1 MILHHHHLFLM
12 SDFPNARNPNANTQ
26 PEKSQYM
33 ENLAKWGDSEV
44 PFEDL
49 AADPELIK
57 QFVWNIH
64 ELQSLCEYICC
75 SHRGY
80 SSGGKI
86 HSLWS
91 PPLDENMDMEVKLM
105 KLHTLRSHLE
115 KVMKPGSVLEEH
127 LFAQDID
134 ITFPLDY
141 GNVESISL
149 DEKDTNLNFHPSK
162 RTMFDDGKKMPAV
175 PMVPENYTCSI
186 TGMSFSPLFLYLF
199 MNLGFFQDGKS
210 PCIFSQP
217 QDINFIPDG
226 REGKEVQQK
235 AERERKYWEEQ
246 YFTNRALPLRATKD
260 LSVFAYRVDIGTQD
274 ENAGSEARAPRM
286 LRMVRGVFCPSLDL
300 AGGPM
305 GRRLEGSTSVEDLY
319 KFFFGLPPENLEH
332 VEAYPA
338 RRTELRAEKGSQE
351 YEMHMLSRFLERI
364 SKMFNH
370 FGCIKDWTK
379 FYGFVHGRMIRAGLN
394 IREFTDL
401 TKVESLYSLIHHTAM
416 LLQSITDIRIGFL
429 YGLEETIGKVQAL
442 ANIGIP
448 VGGREDF
455 NVRASR
461 HPRVGPW
468 LNFQLM
474 NLDAEV
480 EFIWVSERREMLD
493 TILGEEEASLLRM
506 HSKNRKV
513 ENSV

>member
-1 MILHHHHLFLM
+1 VILHHHHLLM

-33 ENLAKWGDSEV
+33 ENLAKRGDSEV

-64 ELQSLCEYICC
+64 ELQTLCEYICC

-86 HSLWS
+86 HSLLS
-91 PPLDENMDMEVKLM
+91 PPLDENMDMDVKLM

-127 LFAQDID
+127 LFATDIN
-134 ITFPLDY
+134 IRFPLDY
-141 GNVESISL
+141 GNVQVISL

-162 RTMFDDGKKMPAV
+162 RTMFDDRKKMPAV

-199 MNLGFFQDGKS
+199 MNLGFFQDGIS

-246 YFTNRALPLRATKD
+246 YWADRALPLRATKD

-274 ENAGSEARAPRM
+274 ENAGSQARAPRL
-286 LRMVRGVFCPSLDL
+286 LRMVRGVFCPSQDL

-305 GRRLEGSTSVEDLY
+305 GRRLEESTSVDDLY
-319 KFFFGLPPENLEH
+319 KFFFGILPEDLEDI
-332 VEAYPA
+332 EAYPA
-338 RRTELRAEKGSQE
+338 RRTELPVEFGSQE

-364 SKMFNH
+364 SKMYNH
-370 FGCIKDWTK
+370 FGGIKDWIK
-379 FYGFVHGRMIRAGLN
+379 FYGSVHGRMCRAGLN
-394 IREFTDL
+394 IRGFTDI
-401 TKVESLYSLIHHTAM
+401 TKVESLYGLIHHTAM

-442 ANIGIP
+442 ANIRIP

-455 NVRASR
+455 NVRASG
-461 HPRVGPW
+461 HPLASPS
-468 LNFQLM
+468 LDFQLM

-480 EFIWVSERREMLD
+480 EFIWVSEKREILD

-506 HSKNRKV
+506 HSKNRK
-513 ENSV
+513 EEK

>member
-1 MILHHHHLFLM
+1 VILHHHHLFLM

-127 LFAQDID
+127 LFATDIN
-134 ITFPLDY
+134 IRFPLDY
-141 GNVESISL
+141 GNVQVISL
-149 DEKDTNLNFHPSK
+149 DQKDTNLNFHPSK

-199 MNLGFFQDGKS
+199 MNLGFFQDGIS

-246 YFTNRALPLRATKD
+246 YWADRALPLRATKD

-274 ENAGSEARAPRM
+274 ENAGSQARAPRL
-286 LRMVRGVFCPSLDL
+286 LRMVRGVFCPSQDL

-305 GRRLEGSTSVEDLY
+305 GRRLEESTSVDDLY
-319 KFFFGLPPENLEH
+319 KFFFGILPEDLEDI
-332 VEAYPA
+332 EAYPA
-338 RRTELRAEKGSQE
+338 RRTELPVEFGSQE

-364 SKMFNH
+364 SKMYNH
-370 FGCIKDWTK
+370 FGGIKDWIK
-379 FYGFVHGRMIRAGLN
+379 FYGSVHGRMCRAGLN
-394 IREFTDL
+394 IRGFTDI
-401 TKVESLYSLIHHTAM
+401 TKVESLYGLIHHTAM

-442 ANIGIP
+442 ANIRIP

-455 NVRASR
+455 NVRASG
-461 HPRVGPW
+461 HPLASPS
-468 LNFQLM
+468 LDFQLM

-480 EFIWVSERREMLD
+480 EFIWVSEKREILD

-506 HSKNRKV
+506 HSKNRK
-513 ENSV
+513 EEK

>member
-1 MILHHHHLFLM
+1 M

-33 ENLAKWGDSEV
+33 ENLAKRGDSEV

-64 ELQSLCEYICC
+64 ELQTLCEYICC

-86 HSLWS
+86 HSLLS
-91 PPLDENMDMEVKLM
+91 PPLDENMDMDVKLM

-127 LFAQDID
+127 LFATDIN
-134 ITFPLDY
+134 IRFPLDY
-141 GNVESISL
+141 GNVQVISL
-149 DEKDTNLNFHPSK
+149 DQKDTNLNFHPSK

-199 MNLGFFQDGKS
+199 MNLGFFQDGIS

-246 YFTNRALPLRATKD
+246 YWADRALPLRATKD

-274 ENAGSEARAPRM
+274 ENAGSQARAPRL
-286 LRMVRGVFCPSLDL
+286 LRMVRGVFCPSQDL

-305 GRRLEGSTSVEDLY
+305 GRRLEESTSVDDLY
-319 KFFFGLPPENLEH
+319 KFFFGILPEDLEDI
-332 VEAYPA
+332 EAYPA
-338 RRTELRAEKGSQE
+338 RRTELPVEFGSQE

-364 SKMFNH
+364 SKMYNH
-370 FGCIKDWTK
+370 FGGIKDWIK
-379 FYGFVHGRMIRAGLN
+379 FYGSVHGRMCRAGLN
-394 IREFTDL
+394 IRGFTDI
-401 TKVESLYSLIHHTAM
+401 TKVESLYGLIHHTAM

-442 ANIGIP
+442 ANIRIP

-455 NVRASR
+455 NVRASG
-461 HPRVGPW
+461 HPLASPS
-468 LNFQLM
+468 LDFQLM
-474 NLDAEV
+474 NLDAQV
-480 EFIWVSERREMLD
+480 EFIWVSEKREMLD

-506 HSKNRKV
+506 HSKNRK
-513 ENSV
+513 EEK